1 MASTLCSKRTFV
13 AGVVTQQR
21 TSRRISH
28 IARFQDD
35 KVVKSIDKLV
45 KDEHDAVRKMYNEY
59 QSSSSAEK
67 KQELAYQ
74 MIYELATHSGKE
86 EEIWYPAVAKV
97 LGNQQRQHLLDE
109 HMKLKENLTKLSN
122 MRVEKD
128 AEGFD
133 QLLANIM
140 SDFNHHAKQEEEKEM
155 PRYLQESGADG
166 MELGR
171 KFLEAGEHAPTRP
184 HTWAPD
190 KEPLNWLANRLTRP
204 LDDAADTVQNR
215 PVGDKKDSM

>member
-1 MASTLCSKRTFV
+1 MAFALCSKRSL
-13 AGVVTQQR
+13 AGVITQPR
-21 TSRRISH
+21 TSRRVSH

-35 KVVKSIDKLV
+35 KAVKSIDKLI

-59 QSSSSAEK
+59 KSSSTDK

-86 EEIWYPAVAKV
+86 EEVWYPAVAKV
-97 LGNQQRQHLLDE
+97 LGYQQQQHLLDE

-128 AEGFD
+128 ETGVD
-133 QLLANIM
+133 QLLASIM
-140 SDFNHHAKQEEEKEM
+140 ADFNHHAKQEEDKEM
-155 PRYLQESGADG
+155 PRFLQESGADG

-190 KEPLNWLANRLTRP
+190 KAPLNWLTNRLTRP
-204 LDDAADTVQNR
+204 LDDAADALQNR
-215 PVGDKKDSM
+215 PVGEKKDRM